1 MGARSSFERILG
13 RTGACFPQTHS
24 AARVCGHCLGASLL
38 ASARGFSV
46 PYQEH
51 SCSVKGHDQRRLPL
65 QGILIRCSHASS
77 GLRTP
82 STPDLLLSHPLTT
95 PLRKVLALGNQALM
109 NRAGQHRD
117 ALVPD
122 RIAEVLTGDADEG
135 GQRSSQ
141 AGQCACTGRGDGA
154 RPSGFAG
161 AGSGVISAAAAL
173 WAATDAPLLVPAT
186 ATTFN
191 TQNLS
196 GQSLLFRYQWAQQ
209 AA

>member
-1 MGARSSFERILG
+1 MGARSLLGGFWGER
-13 RTGACFPQTHS
+13 GAFSPKLTLQQGFVGI
-24 AARVCGHCLGASLL
+24 AWGASLL
-38 ASARGFSV
+38 ASERGSSV
-46 PYQEH
+46 PYDEH
-51 SCSVKGHDQRRLPL
+51 FCSVKGHEQRRLPL
-65 QGILIRCSHASS
+65 RGILIRCSHVSP
-77 GLRTP
+77 GFRTP
-82 STPDLLLSHPLTT
+82 STPDLLPSHPLTT
-95 PLRKVLALGNQALM
+95 PLREVLALGNQALM
-109 NRAGQHRD
+109 NRAGQHRESP
-117 ALVPD
+117 VPD
-122 RIAEVLTGDADEG
+122 RVAEVLTGDADEG
-135 GQRSSQ
+135 GQRSPQ